1 MKLVYL
7 ILLIFFNTNVFS
19 NEKNNSFFYI
29 DSDKLVIR
37 ENPLVSEFIG
47 NAYARNEMYHFWGN
61 RILVN
66 YDNDQKIKL
75 ITITKN
81 VKIVRPDEEIFG
93 DIAIYD
99 LKLEKI
105 KISGN
110 VSVIKNGNV
119 LNGSKLTVDLINS
132 TSIIEGDKDKQV
144 SVKVTE

>member
-1 MKLVYL
+1 
-7 ILLIFFNTNVFS
+7 
-19 NEKNNSFFYI
+19 
-29 DSDKLVIR
+29 
-37 ENPLVSEFIG
+37 
-47 NAYARNEMYHFWGN
+47 MYHFWGN

>member
-1 MKLVYL
+1 MKLIYL
-7 ILLIFFNTNVFS
+7 ILIIFFNTNVFS